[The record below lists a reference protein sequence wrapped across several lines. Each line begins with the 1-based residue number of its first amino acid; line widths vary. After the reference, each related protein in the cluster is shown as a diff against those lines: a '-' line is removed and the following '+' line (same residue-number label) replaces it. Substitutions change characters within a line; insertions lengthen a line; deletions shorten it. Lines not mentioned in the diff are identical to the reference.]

1 MTKSERLLE
10 LITLLRSKRYAVTA
24 SELAC
29 ILNVSERTIYR
40 DIKSLV
46 KTGIPILG
54 ESGTGYVLQSGSH
67 LPPLMFTKHEMIALE
82 LGMRMVRSLSDN
94 ELAKSALT
102 ASTKIRSVLTDKL
115 KQQIEDFPICVP
127 DVHTEK
133 RSSHLGK
140 TIRHAIDDNFKIKLH
155 YISQNKSKSQR
166 TVQPLGLVF
175 WGNSW
180 TLVAWC
186 DLRGEYRQFRLDRIE
201 NCFVLDE
208 TYETTESK
216 NLEHYINLCAPST

>member
-24 SELAC
+24 SELAY

-54 ESGTGYVLQSGSH
+54 ESGTGYVLQSGTH

-94 ELAKSALT
+94 ELAKS
-102 ASTKIRSVLTDKL
+102 VLTDKL

-133 RSSHLGK
+133 RSSNLGK
-140 TIRHAIDDNFKIKLH
+140 TIRHAIADKLKIKLH

-175 WGNSW
+175 WGHSW

-216 NLEHYINLCAPST
+216 NLEHYINLCAPSP